1 MSDPRL
7 RISNLTHVE
16 GYWQATVTCAG
27 DRVEVDRKYGS
38 WMGLLADDELGL
50 VARCEV
56 PRWVAEALQSKVLRI
71 ERAANRERA
80 AA

>member
-7 RISNLTHVE
+7 RITNLTHHA
-16 GYWQATVTCAG
+16 GYWQATVTAGG

-38 WMGLLADDELGL
+38 WMALVPRDDLDA

-56 PRWVAEALQSKVLRI
+56 PRWVAAALQAQVRPI
-71 ERAANRERA
+71 EKAARKA
-80 AA
+80 AAR